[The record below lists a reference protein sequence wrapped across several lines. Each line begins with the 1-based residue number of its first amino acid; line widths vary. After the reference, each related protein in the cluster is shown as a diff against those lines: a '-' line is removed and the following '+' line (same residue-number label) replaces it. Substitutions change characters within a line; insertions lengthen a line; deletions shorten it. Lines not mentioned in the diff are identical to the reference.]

1 MIKLQARKFKTL
13 WKRDFNTG
21 VFLWF
26 PVNIAKFLRTAFLK
40 DNLRWRLLRLVVPER
55 FVCDQFLIAFVWQL
69 TILTYIVRKISW
81 KSPLQ
86 LSFAEYRF
94 IYLLIYLFIYLFIY
108 LPLVHKIAFANKFQ
122 LYRKIKYSI
131 IYHIWSLRIKRPQ
144 SISPIF
150 SILFLNSSN
159 ESLDFAAAG
168 KLFHIKEPRKWIA
181 FVP

>member
-122 LYRKIKYSI
+122 LYHKIKWNI
-131 IYHIWSLRIKRPQ
+131 IYYVSVHIRLPQ
-144 SISPIF
+144 SISPIPL
-150 SILFLNSSN
+150 ILFLNSDN
-159 ESLDFAAAG
+159 KSLEFTAAG
-168 KLFHIKEPRKWIA
+168 SLFHMREPQKWA
-181 FVP
+181 RFVP

>member
-1 MIKLQARKFKTL
+1 MFWKIDILKNFEIFAGKHLSWSLFMIKLQARKFKTL

-94 IYLLIYLFIYLFIY
+94 IYLLIYLFIYLFT
-108 LPLVHKIAFANKFQ
+108 V
-122 LYRKIKYSI
+122 
-131 IYHIWSLRIKRPQ
+131 
-144 SISPIF
+144 
-150 SILFLNSSN
+150 
-159 ESLDFAAAG
+159 G
-168 KLFHIKEPRKWIA
+168 T
-181 FVP
+181 